1 MTTKEIDR
9 MITTRIQTTTR
20 LFIATISLAAVALT
34 LVATPAADAAG
45 LRNCVDVA
53 GPQSGRAGC
62 YEDVWVDGV
71 QVRMTFS
78 NTRFTGATP
87 KELDPFYVLA
97 PQTNRPQGAPPNT
110 FPHDHVVR
118 AVPNQNHGQYSVQMQ
133 GFFVLCSGQGIVS
146 GACVPSWTSVGG
158 PDPLPF
164 AKTVDGK
171 PLTST
176 EAIEAAADAG
186 NLALI
191 NLGPGA
197 VIVGAISGS
206 D

>member
-1 MTTKEIDR
+1 

-20 LFIATISLAAVALT
+20 LFVATISLAAVALAV
-34 LVATPAADAAG
+34 VAAPAVGAAG

-62 YEDVWVDGV
+62 YEEVWADRA
-71 QVRMTFS
+71 QYRMTFS

-87 KELDPFYVLA
+87 KDLDPFYVLA
-97 PQTNRPQGAPPNT
+97 PQTDKPQGAPPNT

-118 AVPNQNHGQYSVQMQ
+118 AVPPQNDGQYSVQLQ
-133 GFFVLCSGQGIVS
+133 GFFVFCSGQGIVS
-146 GACVPSWTSVGG
+146 GACVPSWTTVGA
-158 PDPLPF
+158 DTLPF
-164 AKTVDGK
+164 AETVNGL

-176 EAIEAAADAG
+176 GAIESAAAAG

-197 VIVGAISGS
+197 VIVGAVTQGN
-206 D
+206 

>member
-1 MTTKEIDR
+1 
-9 MITTRIQTTTR
+9 MITTRVQTTAR
-20 LFIATISLAAVALT
+20 LFVATISIAAMAVAF
-34 LVATPAADAAG
+34 VAAPAVGAAG

-62 YEDVWVDGV
+62 YEDVWADGI
-71 QVRMTFS
+71 QYRMTFS

-97 PQTNRPQGAPPNT
+97 PQTDKPQGAPPNT

-118 AVPNQNHGQYSVQMQ
+118 GVPPQNHGQYSVQMQ

-146 GACVPSWTSVGG
+146 GACVPSWTSIGG

-164 AKTVDGK
+164 AATVNGR

-176 EAIEAAADAG
+176 EAIEAGADAG

-197 VIVGAISGS
+197 VIVGSVTGN
-206 D
+206 

>member
-1 MTTKEIDR
+1 
-9 MITTRIQTTTR
+9 MITTRIQTATR
-20 LFIATISLAAVALT
+20 LFIATMSLAAVTVALI
-34 LVATPAADAAG
+34 AAPAAGAAG
-45 LRNCVDVA
+45 LRNCVDVS
-53 GPQSGRAGC
+53 GPQSGRVGC
-62 YEDVWVDGV
+62 YEDVWADGA

-78 NTRFTGATP
+78 NTRFTGTTP
-87 KELDPFYVLA
+87 KALDPFYVLA
-97 PQTNRPQGAPPNT
+97 PQTDKPQGAPPNT

-118 AVPNQNHGQYSVQMQ
+118 SVPHQNHGEYSVRMQ

-146 GACVPSWTSVGG
+146 GACVPAWTSIGG

-164 AKTVDGK
+164 ATTVNGQA
-171 PLTST
+171 LTST

-197 VIVGAISGS
+197 VIIGAVTGS
-206 D
+206 N

>member
-1 MTTKEIDR
+1 
-9 MITTRIQTTTR
+9 MITKRIQTATR
-20 LFIATISLAAVALT
+20 LSIATISLAAVALA
-34 LVATPAADAAG
+34 LVAAPAAGAAG
-45 LRNCVDVA
+45 LRNCVDVT

-62 YEDVWVDGV
+62 YEDVWANGA
-71 QVRMTFS
+71 QYRMTFS

-97 PQTNRPQGAPPNT
+97 PQTDKPQGAPPNT

-118 AVPNQNHGQYSVQMQ
+118 AVPSQNHGEYSVQMQ

-146 GACVPSWTSVGG
+146 GACVPSWTSIGG

-164 AKTVDGK
+164 ATTVNGL

-176 EAIEAAADAG
+176 DAIESAAGAG
-186 NLALI
+186 DLALI

-197 VIVGAISGS
+197 VIVGAVTEGS
-206 D
+206 